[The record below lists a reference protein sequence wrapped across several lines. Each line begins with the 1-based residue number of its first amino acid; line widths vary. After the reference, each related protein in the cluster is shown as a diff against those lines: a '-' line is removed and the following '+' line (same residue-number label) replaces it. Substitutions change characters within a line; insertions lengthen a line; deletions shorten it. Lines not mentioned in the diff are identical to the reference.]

1 MTRAD
6 TFTTKVRFLP
16 PFHSFLDTHGLVS
29 LASAIASVMRYKD
42 CQEQQSYLRE
52 ASTLGN
58 VELVFA
64 GLDVLGSTPWTI
76 NKSIFDVVL
85 QVWNSGEQMLK
96 IPAAVHDEPE
106 PAKPEN
112 VDTDRKVKMVYQ
124 MQMRDWALRKASN
137 HSDRCSINYK
147 IEIARTVSSRSH
159 SFAVS
164 FRAEVFVSNLIV
176 PR

>member
-6 TFTTKVRFLP
+6 TFTTKVRLI
-16 PFHSFLDTHGLVS
+16 PFHSFLDAQGLMF
-29 LASAIASVMRYKD
+29 LASNIASVMRYKD
-42 CQEQQSYLRE
+42 CQEQQSYLRQ

-85 QVWNSGEQMLK
+85 QVWNSGEKMLK

-106 PAKPEN
+106 PPKPEN
-112 VDTDRKVKMVYQ
+112 VDTDRKVKMVYT

-147 IEIARTVSSRSH
+147 IEIARTVGFATLFFLLSR
-159 SFAVS
+159 
-164 FRAEVFVSNLIV
+164 VFQN
-176 PR
+176 